1 MDVTDPFDPDQPV
14 AVQPAATRDDSY
26 EDLRYAYQGS
36 HDALIH
42 KLGAY
47 RTTKVTWS
55 TFSGSTRERG
65 LAILEEGGY
74 STDDLASLRDWFA
87 TYPDGWLVI
96 AMASHST
103 KMPKGVG

>member
-1 MDVTDPFDPDQPV
+1 MSHFAADQPV
-14 AVQPAATRDDSY
+14 AVQPAGTTDGSPD
-26 EDLRYAYQGS
+26 ELHYAHQGS

-42 KLGAY
+42 RLGAY
-47 RTTKVTWS
+47 RTGGVVWS
-55 TFSGSTRERG
+55 TFGPAERDQAFA
-65 LAILEEGGY
+65 LLEEGGY
-74 STDDLASLRDWFA
+74 DTSSLRDWFA